1 MLRLASH
8 MPLGASPS
16 LSQGPGLR
24 ASVTDQRPTV
34 SYCSRERAD
43 SPHPLSPACTG
54 GELTLMA
61 CLQWAYRK
69 RNKKASHPEQNTQQ
83 HSLQVARPGV
93 QAALK
98 KLGSWD
104 PEQPEDP
111 ESGKNAAVGAP
122 AGPAPGL
129 QA

>member
-1 MLRLASH
+1 MLASH
-8 MPLGASPS
+8 GPLGASPS
-16 LSQGPGLR
+16 LSHGPGLR
-24 ASVTDQRPTV
+24 ASIIDQRPTV
-34 SYCSRERAD
+34 LLFPSTERAD

-61 CLQWAYRK
+61 FLQWAYRK
-69 RNKKASHPEQNTQQ
+69 RNKKASRPEQNTQQ
-83 HSLQVARPGV
+83 HSLQKARPGV

-98 KLGSWD
+98 KLESWD